1 MGMGGSGGMGMGMG
15 MGGSGGC
22 ASGACAELRRT
33 PSASASSPRHERRS
47 LLKNWS
53 TCEHRTV
60 MLRWLSVGFRWSQIC
75 RWSEPTPL
83 VTVCL
88 LGSVRFRWSQS
99 AVGLYPTRL
108 QHV

>member
-60 MLRWLSVGFRWSQIC
+60 MLR
-75 RWSEPTPL
+75 
-83 VTVCL
+83 
-88 LGSVRFRWSQS
+88 
-99 AVGLYPTRL
+99 
-108 QHV
+108 

>member
-1 MGMGGSGGMGMGMG
+1 MG

-60 MLRWLSVGFRWSQIC
+60 MLR
-75 RWSEPTPL
+75 
-83 VTVCL
+83 
-88 LGSVRFRWSQS
+88 
-99 AVGLYPTRL
+99 
-108 QHV
+108 